1 MSQNKNSTRF
11 NIHRD
16 PADPKPHLDSGY
28 EQTPSDDLTIPSCGI
43 TDADEGMFNLF
54 NREIPF
60 TVSKVRTSNGPVDVK
75 KPSVIFATGERFA
88 TAKQLK
94 PLKDKDGR
102 VILPAISIRRRSIE
116 QSADDINGRGINQ
129 QTGTLTIATKLA
141 DKDRDFQNYLNK
153 FALENMD
160 LPETSRE
167 TGANQYDQDVIQG
180 GLLQPKLKSSGNI
193 YDIYTIPQPQFFT
206 ATYEV
211 VFWTSFTEHMTY
223 LIETFMSSYLPQ
235 DKMFRINTDKGY
247 WFMAYVDDQ
256 MASGDN
262 FDDFKDNRRVL
273 RYTISMKVKGYI
285 LAGDAPGQPVAVR
298 KWTSAPDIVFDF
310 HNMENDVHK
319 TENLEREPIALGME
333 EKFILSDLEEN
344 PKTKQKDT
352 TERKY
357 LVKKEFVDKR
367 TGRRFF
373 RYVPV
378 LQRFNLKG
386 ESVFYTNDFD
396 LIQQIVL
403 KNK

>member
-1 MSQNKNSTRF
+1 
-11 NIHRD
+11 
-16 PADPKPHLDSGY
+16 
-28 EQTPSDDLTIPSCGI
+28 
-43 TDADEGMFNLF
+43 
-54 NREIPF
+54 
-60 TVSKVRTSNGPVDVK
+60 
-75 KPSVIFATGERFA
+75 
-88 TAKQLK
+88 
-94 PLKDKDGR
+94 
-102 VILPAISIRRRSIE
+102 
-116 QSADDINGRGINQ
+116 
-129 QTGTLTIATKLA
+129 
-141 DKDRDFQNYLNK
+141 
-153 FALENMD
+153 
-160 LPETSRE
+160 
-167 TGANQYDQDVIQG
+167 
-180 GLLQPKLKSSGNI
+180 
-193 YDIYTIPQPQFFT
+193 
-206 ATYEV
+206 
-211 VFWTSFTEHMTY
+211 
-223 LIETFMSSYLPQ
+223 
-235 DKMFRINTDKGY
+235 
-247 WFMAYVDDQ
+247 
-256 MASGDN
+256 
-262 FDDFKDNRRVL
+262 
-273 RYTISMKVKGYI
+273 MKVKGYI

-319 TENLEREPIALGME
+319 TENLDREPIALGME